1 MSKKRKQQEQSTP
14 PSPKKRKGNGVL
26 KFFMFIIFA
35 GAIAGGVYVVLNEET
50 DPSLQ
55 QVINYYNHLQNKNFD
70 QAVAMF
76 DQNMLKQY
84 SKEEWQKILRE
95 KNEAAKGITG
105 YKINLIT
112 RLKDSNNEK
121 RVIYATVQ
129 YGDST
134 RYEQVHFLKAG
145 EQFKVLDYLMKGK
158 ESNADRNQVLN

>member
-1 MSKKRKQQEQSTP
+1 MAKKRNSKEPNPSSKK
-14 PSPKKRKGNGVL
+14 KGNGIF
-26 KFFMFIIFA
+26 KFFISILLI
-35 GAIAGGVYVVLNEET
+35 GGLAGGAYVFLTEQT

-84 SKEEWQKILRE
+84 SKEEWQKLLQD
-95 KNEAAKGITG
+95 KNEAAQGISG

-112 RLKDSNNEK
+112 SLKDSKNEK

-134 RYEQVHFLKAG
+134 RYEQVHFIKTG

-158 ESNADRNQVLN
+158 ASNVDRNQVLN

>member
-1 MSKKRKQQEQSTP
+1 MSKKRKQQEQAP
-14 PSPKKRKGNGVL
+14 PPKKKKNGAL
-26 KFFMFIIFA
+26 KFFLFIIVA
-35 GAIAGGVYVVLNEET
+35 GAIGGGAYVFLNEQT

-55 QVINYYNHLQNKNFD
+55 QAINYYNHLQNKNFD

-76 DQNMLKQY
+76 DQNMFKQY
-84 SKEEWQKILRE
+84 SKEEWQKILQE
-95 KNEAAKGITG
+95 KNETAKGIAG

-112 RLKDSNNEK
+112 RLKDSQNEK

-134 RYEQVHFLKAG
+134 RYEQVHFLKSG

-158 ESNADRNQVLN
+158 ESNVDRNTVLN